1 MNIAYILTQSARAY
15 CDRPAVCLGLSTFS
29 TYTQLQYRSAALAA
43 ALKQRN
49 LVKGDRVLIFMG
61 NRPEYIEILFAIW
74 TAGCV
79 AVPLNAKLH
88 PNEVTYI
95 HANCDAAL
103 AFTDRPE
110 DVEGF
115 SAVIAVGG
123 PEYNAALQASADL
136 QPAHAA
142 QTDPAWIF
150 YTSGTT
156 GRPKGAILTHRNLW
170 TMTTSFLADMCPVT
184 EMSAALHPAPLS
196 HAAGLFMLPFAQR
209 GAANVVPQ
217 SGGFDPHEIVTLL
230 HEYPHSS
237 FFVAPTMLTRLTA
250 YPALDTAAIENLDL
264 LFCGGAPIYVAD
276 LRRAMALLGNRIWI
290 GYGQGEA
297 PCTITYLPPH
307 ILSWE
312 IPDSWLGSVGIPR
325 TGVTVCV
332 VDETGT
338 QCPPDVAGEVIV
350 SGDVVMAGYWGNET
364 ATASALRDGWLH
376 TGDIGSVDAHGFLTL
391 KDRSKDVIIS
401 GGSNIYPREVEEVLL
416 RHSGVVETNVVGRE
430 EAEWGEEVIA
440 FVVAEPG
447 VTAQALDRFCLDNI
461 ARFKRPKAYCFV
473 LELPKSSYGKILKT
487 ELRQMLTD
495 PDTQFEKP

>member
-29 TYTQLQYRSAALAA
+29 TYTQLQDRSAALAA

-156 GRPKGAILTHRNLW
+156 GRPKGR
-170 TMTTSFLADMCPVT
+170 
-184 EMSAALHPAPLS
+184 
-196 HAAGLFMLPFAQR
+196 
-209 GAANVVPQ
+209 
-217 SGGFDPHEIVTLL
+217 
-230 HEYPHSS
+230 Y
-237 FFVAPTMLTRLTA
+237 
-250 YPALDTAAIENLDL
+250 
-264 LFCGGAPIYVAD
+264 
-276 LRRAMALLGNRIWI
+276 
-290 GYGQGEA
+290 
-297 PCTITYLPPH
+297 
-307 ILSWE
+307 
-312 IPDSWLGSVGIPR
+312 
-325 TGVTVCV
+325 
-332 VDETGT
+332 
-338 QCPPDVAGEVIV
+338 
-350 SGDVVMAGYWGNET
+350 
-364 ATASALRDGWLH
+364 
-376 TGDIGSVDAHGFLTL
+376 
-391 KDRSKDVIIS
+391 
-401 GGSNIYPREVEEVLL
+401 
-416 RHSGVVETNVVGRE
+416 
-430 EAEWGEEVIA
+430 
-440 FVVAEPG
+440 
-447 VTAQALDRFCLDNI
+447 
-461 ARFKRPKAYCFV
+461 
-473 LELPKSSYGKILKT
+473 
-487 ELRQMLTD
+487 
-495 PDTQFEKP
+495 

>member
-29 TYTQLQYRSAALAA
+29 TYTQLQDRSAALAA

-156 GRPKGAILTHRNLW
+156 GRPKGVMITHAMLQ
-170 TMTTSFLADMCPVT
+170 F
-184 EMSAALHPAPLS
+184 SAAAGASAVRATKDCVSLASMPLFHIAAMNVSCLPTLFIGGTVIVARAFEPALVLDTVNNEAFGVTHFFAVPAAFNAMRQHEKADKTDYSRLISATSGAETVPPPLVQWWVDHGVCLQEGYGLTETAGQGCLLS
-196 HAAGLFMLPFAQR
+196 HEDVG
-209 GAANVVPQ
+209 
-217 SGGFDPHEIVTLL
+217 HK
-230 HEYPHSS
+230 
-237 FFVAPTMLTRLTA
+237 
-250 YPALDTAAIENLDL
+250 
-264 LFCGGAPIYVAD
+264 
-276 LRRAMALLGNRIWI
+276 
-290 GYGQGEA
+290 
-297 PCTITYLPPH
+297 
-307 ILSWE
+307 
-312 IPDSWLGSVGIPR
+312 LGSAGKFLIHSRMKIMKDRETEAAP
-325 TGVTVCV
+325 G
-332 VDETGT
+332 ETGEIWMR
-338 QCPPDVAGEVIV
+338 GNVITP
-350 SGDVVMAGYWGNET
+350 GYWNRPEANED
-364 ATASALRDGWLH
+364 AFVGEWFR
-376 TGDIGSVDAHGFLTL
+376 TGDIGKCDEDGFFYIEDRL
-391 KDRSKDVIIS
+391 KDMYIS
-401 GGSNIYPREVEEVLL
+401 GGENVYPAEIEGVLYGMDAIREVSVIGIP
-416 RHSGVVETNVVGRE
+416 HDT
-430 EAEWGEEVIA
+430 WGETGCAI
-440 FVVAEPG
+440 VAPKDG
-447 VTAQALDRFCLDNI
+447 VEITLESIVAHCEGQLAKFKQPTKLIMIDALPRNATGKVLKYQLREKFS
-461 ARFKRPKAYCFV
+461 KA
-473 LELPKSSYGKILKT
+473 
-487 ELRQMLTD
+487 D
-495 PDTQFEKP
+495 A

>member
-1 MNIAYILTQSARAY
+1 MNIADLLTQSARTY
-15 CDRPAVCLGLSTFS
+15 GDRPAVCLGVSTFN
-29 TYTQLQYRSAALAA
+29 THARLRDRSAALAA
-43 ALKQRN
+43 DLKQRN
-49 LVKGDRVLIFMG
+49 LAYGERVLIYMG

-88 PNEVTYI
+88 PNEVAYI

-123 PEYNAALQASADL
+123 PEYNAAVQASVIL

-142 QTDPAWIF
+142 QSDPAWIF

-170 TMTTSFLADMCPVT
+170 TMTTSFLADICPVT

-196 HAAGLFMLPFAQR
+196 HAAGLFMLPFVQR

-230 HEYPHSS
+230 HEFPHSS
-237 FFVAPTMLTRLTA
+237 FFAAPTMLTRLTA
-250 YPALDTAAIENLDL
+250 CPALDKAAIENLDL
-264 LFCGGAPIYVAD
+264 LFCGGAPIYVED
-276 LRRAMALLGNRIWI
+276 LRRATALLGNRIWI
-290 GYGQGEA
+290 GYGQGVA
-297 PCTITYLPPH
+297 RCTITSLPPRL
-307 ILSWE
+307 LSQN
-312 IPDSWLGSVGIPR
+312 IPESWLGSVGIPR
-325 TGVTVCV
+325 TGVDVRV
-332 VDETGT
+332 VNETGA
-338 QCPPDVAGEVIV
+338 QCPTDVAGEVIV
-350 SGDVVMAGYWGNET
+350 SGDVVMAGYWGNDA

-376 TGDIGSVDAHGFLTL
+376 TGDIGSIDAHGFLTL

-401 GGSNIYPREVEEVLL
+401 GGSNIYPREVEEALL
-416 RHSGVVETNVVGRE
+416 RHPGVIETNVVGRA

-447 VTAQALDRFCLDNI
+447 VTVQELDLFCLDNI

-473 LELPKSSYGKILKT
+473 PELPKSSYGKILKT

>member
-1 MNIAYILTQSARAY
+1 MNIADLLTQSARTY
-15 CDRPAVCLGLSTFS
+15 GDRPAVCLGVSTFN
-29 TYTQLQYRSAALAA
+29 THARLRDRSAALAA
-43 ALKQRN
+43 DLKQRN
-49 LVKGDRVLIFMG
+49 LAYGERVLIYMG

-88 PNEVTYI
+88 PNEVAYI

-123 PEYNAALQASADL
+123 PEYNAAVQASVTL
-136 QPAHAA
+136 Q
-142 QTDPAWIF
+142 PAWIF

-170 TMTTSFLADMCPVT
+170 TMTTSFLADICPVT

-196 HAAGLFMLPFAQR
+196 HAAGLFMLPFVQR

-217 SGGFDPHEIVTLL
+217 SGGFDPHEILTLL
-230 HEYPHSS
+230 HEFPHSS
-237 FFVAPTMLTRLTA
+237 FFAAPTMLTRLTA
-250 YPALDTAAIENLDL
+250 CPALDKAAIENLDL
-264 LFCGGAPIYVAD
+264 LFCGGAPIYVED
-276 LRRAMALLGNRIWI
+276 LRRATALLGNRIWI

-297 PCTITYLPPH
+297 PCTITYLPPRL
-307 ILSWE
+307 LSQN
-312 IPDSWLGSVGIPR
+312 IPESWLGSVGIPR
-325 TGVTVCV
+325 TGVDVRV
-332 VDETGT
+332 VNETGA
-338 QCPPDVAGEVIV
+338 QCPTDVAGEVIV
-350 SGDVVMAGYWGNET
+350 SGDVVMAGYWGNDA

-376 TGDIGSVDAHGFLTL
+376 TGDIGSIDAHGFLTL

-401 GGSNIYPREVEEVLL
+401 GGSNIYPREVEEALL
-416 RHSGVVETNVVGRE
+416 RHPGVIETNVVGRA

-447 VTAQALDRFCLDNI
+447 VTAQELDLFCLDNI

-473 LELPKSSYGKILKT
+473 PELPKSSYGKILKT

>member
-1 MNIAYILTQSARAY
+1 MIGVPDEKWGEAIKAVIELKPDATVEPEAIIALCKENLGSVKAPKTVDFWDELPRSPVGKVRKKDIRDTFWQGASAQNLGSRIMNIAYILTQSARAY
-15 CDRPAVCLGLSTFS
+15 CDRPAVCLGVVDVQHLHPITG
-29 TYTQLQYRSAALAA
+29 RSAALAA

-150 YTSGTT
+150 FIPAA
-156 GRPKGAILTHRNLW
+156 RRAARKGAILTHRNLW

-237 FFVAPTMLTRLTA
+237 FFCRTH
-250 YPALDTAAIENLDL
+250 D
-264 LFCGGAPIYVAD
+264 AD
-276 LRRAMALLGNRIWI
+276 ASDG
-290 GYGQGEA
+290 
-297 PCTITYLPPH
+297 
-307 ILSWE
+307 LS
-312 IPDSWLGSVGIPR
+312 
-325 TGVTVCV
+325 C
-332 VDETGT
+332 
-338 QCPPDVAGEVIV
+338 A
-350 SGDVVMAGYWGNET
+350 
-364 ATASALRDGWLH
+364 
-376 TGDIGSVDAHGFLTL
+376 
-391 KDRSKDVIIS
+391 
-401 GGSNIYPREVEEVLL
+401 
-416 RHSGVVETNVVGRE
+416 
-430 EAEWGEEVIA
+430 
-440 FVVAEPG
+440 
-447 VTAQALDRFCLDNI
+447 
-461 ARFKRPKAYCFV
+461 
-473 LELPKSSYGKILKT
+473 
-487 ELRQMLTD
+487 
-495 PDTQFEKP
+495 

>member
-29 TYTQLQYRSAALAA
+29 TYTQLQDRSAALAA

-170 TMTTSFLADMCPVT
+170 TICVRLRKCRRRCIRHRCLMRQGCLCYRLRSGARR
-184 EMSAALHPAPLS
+184 
-196 HAAGLFMLPFAQR
+196 MLCRKA
-209 GAANVVPQ
+209 V
-217 SGGFDPHEIVTLL
+217 
-230 HEYPHSS
+230 
-237 FFVAPTMLTRLTA
+237 
-250 YPALDTAAIENLDL
+250 
-264 LFCGGAPIYVAD
+264 
-276 LRRAMALLGNRIWI
+276 
-290 GYGQGEA
+290 
-297 PCTITYLPPH
+297 
-307 ILSWE
+307 
-312 IPDSWLGSVGIPR
+312 DSIR
-325 TGVTVCV
+325 
-332 VDETGT
+332 
-338 QCPPDVAGEVIV
+338 
-350 SGDVVMAGYWGNET
+350 M
-364 ATASALRDGWLH
+364 
-376 TGDIGSVDAHGFLTL
+376 
-391 KDRSKDVIIS
+391 
-401 GGSNIYPREVEEVLL
+401 
-416 RHSGVVETNVVGRE
+416 
-430 EAEWGEEVIA
+430 
-440 FVVAEPG
+440 
-447 VTAQALDRFCLDNI
+447 
-461 ARFKRPKAYCFV
+461 
-473 LELPKSSYGKILKT
+473 KS
-487 ELRQMLTD
+487 
-495 PDTQFEKP
+495 

>member
-1 MNIAYILTQSARAY
+1 MNIADLLTQSARTY
-15 CDRPAVCLGLSTFS
+15 GDRPAVCLGVSTFN
-29 TYTQLQYRSAALAA
+29 THARLRDRSAALAA
-43 ALKQRN
+43 DLKQRN
-49 LVKGDRVLIFMG
+49 LAYGERVLIYMG

-88 PNEVTYI
+88 PNEVAYI

-123 PEYNAALQASADL
+123 PEYNAAVQASVTL

-142 QTDPAWIF
+142 QSDPAWIF

-170 TMTTSFLADMCPVT
+170 TMTTSFLADICPVT

-196 HAAGLFMLPFAQR
+196 HAAGLFMLPFVQR

-217 SGGFDPHEIVTLL
+217 SGGFDPHEILTLL
-230 HEYPHSS
+230 HEFPHSS
-237 FFVAPTMLTRLTA
+237 FFAAPTMLTRLTA
-250 YPALDTAAIENLDL
+250 CPALDKAAIENLDL
-264 LFCGGAPIYVAD
+264 LFCGGAPIYVED
-276 LRRAMALLGNRIWI
+276 LRRATALLGNRIWI

-297 PCTITYLPPH
+297 PCTITYLPPRL
-307 ILSWE
+307 LSQN
-312 IPDSWLGSVGIPR
+312 IPESWLGSVGIPR
-325 TGVTVCV
+325 TGVDVRV
-332 VDETGT
+332 VNETGA
-338 QCPPDVAGEVIV
+338 QCPTDVAGEVIV
-350 SGDVVMAGYWGNET
+350 SGNDA

-376 TGDIGSVDAHGFLTL
+376 TGDIGSIDAHGFLTL

-401 GGSNIYPREVEEVLL
+401 GGSNIYPREVEEALL
-416 RHSGVVETNVVGRE
+416 RHPGVIETNVVGRA

-447 VTAQALDRFCLDNI
+447 VTAQELDLFCLDNI